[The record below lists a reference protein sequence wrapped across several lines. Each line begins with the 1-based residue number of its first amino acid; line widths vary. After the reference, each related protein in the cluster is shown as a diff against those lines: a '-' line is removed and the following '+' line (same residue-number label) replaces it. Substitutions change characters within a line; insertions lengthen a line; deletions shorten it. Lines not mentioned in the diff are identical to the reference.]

1 MLCSLL
7 LVTFAYKM
15 IMFINRIDILS
26 PYVWGQEKK
35 NHLQINMTIY
45 ARQFW
50 RHHPA
55 HIIHVT
61 LKTTP

>member
-7 LVTFAYKM
+7 LVSFAYKM

-26 PYVWGQEKK
+26 PYVWGQEK

-45 ARQFW
+45 A
-50 RHHPA
+50 
-55 HIIHVT
+55 
-61 LKTTP
+61 K

>member
-7 LVTFAYKM
+7 LVSFAYKM

-26 PYVWGQEKK
+26 PYVWGQEK

-45 ARQFW
+45 AKQFW
-50 RHHPA
+50 RQ
-55 HIIHVT
+55 ICSI
-61 LKTTP
+61 TPYILFMLP